1 MLDDDDDFQNFFY
14 CSVVVVFVCLLT
26 KCYFLL
32 NSFRS
37 LLFFPHRQ
45 DIHRKLLDTSLY
57 AAILR
62 FVCHG
67 RDMSELSIVIDRVAG
82 NVATTRGQSS
92 TATMFTNNDEEGTL
106 RSSPSN
112 GKAPF
117 VATNRR
123 NTLIGQQKPNSRRST
138 TNHHGNNAQGK
149 KTKKKKSGITKK
161 NSIQVRHAL
170 RKRNEGELRQL
181 MRQSD
186 QRGTATQFSMT
197 LDEVRTSIEQKER
210 GGRGIVT
217 EEVGGG
223 GSRVT
228 KSMIKSIKS
237 PALKRRL
244 LRHV

>member
-1 MLDDDDDFQNFFY
+1 M
-14 CSVVVVFVCLLT
+14 CGLLT
-26 KCYFLL
+26 NRFFFLDFF
-32 NSFRS
+32 SFS
-37 LLFFPHRQ
+37 FPRRQ

-82 NVATTRGQSS
+82 NVATRGQSS
-92 TATMFTNNDEEGTL
+92 TATMFTNNEEGTL

-112 GKAPF
+112 GKVPF

-123 NTLIGQQKPNSRRST
+123 NTILGQQKPNSRRST
-138 TNHHGNNAQGK
+138 TNHHGNNNHGK
-149 KTKKKKSGITKK
+149 KTKKKKGGITKQ
-161 NSIQVRHAL
+161 NAIQVRHAL

-217 EEVGGG
+217 EEVGGR

-244 LRHV
+244 LRHL